1 MKKFAI
7 ISTILILIAA
17 ALFGYSLY
25 HYLDVT
31 GALDKKA
38 NVATNTEA
46 TVAVEANKAEK
57 DKEKPTEEKT
67 SAAAA
72 DGIFSASTEK
82 AAKYVDTLTT
92 EQMAG
97 QLILGICADA
107 TTAADEMNKYNLSGM
122 LFESTNFQLMTPEQI
137 TESVKT
143 AQAKTNIK
151 PILAAQEEGGAYT
164 TISDLTGFSEY
175 DFNPLRSEFAS
186 GGLQAAEKAEDQKIT
201 MLKNVGFN
209 LNLAPVVDVCQDG
222 SQIMYSRSLSED
234 VEKVSAFA
242 EYAAKFDQAK
252 GVSIALKH
260 FPGYGTIPDSA
271 NTGVG
276 AVEDDRPAES
286 IRSVD
291 YKPFKAGADAGAHF
305 ILISNVV
312 VKSMD
317 PAHTAALS
325 PTLHNELRDTVG
337 FTGLIITDV
346 LDDADYSAYADGKK
360 PVVQAVLAGNDVI
373 LVRDYAAAHADIVA
387 AVKSGEI
394 TEDQLKAACTRV
406 IAYKYVAGIMS

>member
-1 MKKFAI
+1 MKKFVI
-7 ISTILILIAA
+7 ISTILILLAA
-17 ALFGYSLY
+17 VLFGYSLY

-31 GALDKKA
+31 GALEKKA
-38 NVATNTEA
+38 SVATNTEA
-46 TVAVEANKAEK
+46 TVAAAANKVEK
-57 DKEKPTEEKT
+57 EDEQPTEEKT
-67 SAAAA
+67 SSAPA
-72 DGIFSASTEK
+72 DGIFSEGTEK

-92 EQMAG
+92 EEMAG

-107 TTAADEMNKYNLSGM
+107 TTAGDEMNKYNLSGM

-137 TESVKT
+137 TESIKT

-164 TISDLTGFSEY
+164 TISDLTGFTEY

-209 LNLAPVVDVCQDG
+209 LNLAPVVDVCEDG

-276 AVEDDRPAES
+276 AIEDDRTAES
-286 IRSVD
+286 IRSKD
-291 YKPFKAGADAGAHF
+291 YIPFKKGAEAGAHF
-305 ILISNVV
+305 IMVSNVL

-317 PAHTAALS
+317 PTHIASLS
-325 PTLHNELRDTVG
+325 PTIHSELRDNVG

-346 LDDADYSAYADGKK
+346 LDDADYSTYADGKK
-360 PVVQAVLAGNDVI
+360 PAVQAVLAGNDVI
-373 LVRDYAAAHADIVA
+373 LVRDYATAHADIVA
-387 AVKSGEI
+387 AVKSGVI
-394 TEDQLKAACTRV
+394 TEDQLKEACTRV

>member
-7 ISTILILIAA
+7 ISTILILLAA

-31 GALDKKA
+31 GALDKREA
-38 NVATNTEA
+38 VATNTEA
-46 TVAVEANKAEK
+46 TVAAAVNNAVK
-57 DKEKPTEEKT
+57 DDEQPTEEKT
-67 SAAAA
+67 AAANT
-72 DGIFSASTEK
+72 DGIFSAGTEK
-82 AAKYVDTLTT
+82 AAKYVESLST
-92 EQMAG
+92 EEMAG

-107 TTAADEMNKYNLSGM
+107 STAAEEMNKYNLSGM
-122 LFESTNFQLMTPEQI
+122 LFESGNFTYMTPEQV
-137 TESVKT
+137 TEAIKT

-164 TISDLTGFSEY
+164 TISDLTGFTEY
-175 DFNPLRSEFAS
+175 DFNPLRSEFES

-209 LNLAPVVDVCQDG
+209 LNLAPVVDVCSDG
-222 SQIMYSRSLSED
+222 TQIMYSRSLSDD

-252 GVSIALKH
+252 GVSVALKH
-260 FPGYGTIPDSA
+260 FPGYGTVPDSA

-276 AVEDDRPAES
+276 AIEDDRTAES

-291 YKPFKAGADAGAHF
+291 YQPFKAGAEAGAHF
-305 ILISNVV
+305 IMMSNLL

-317 PAHTAALS
+317 PTHIASLS
-325 PTLHNELRDTVG
+325 PTLHNELRDNVG

-373 LVRDYAAAHADIVA
+373 LVRDYATAHADIVA
-387 AVKSGEI
+387 AVKSGAI